1 MNYLYVFLYQ
11 LLKIYN
17 KKVKDKNEV
26 LQGYEKKV
34 VDLSRRNRLLKYPKN
49 ARGIDFDI
57 TFEEFQQKFGILE
70 EFVVE
75 FPHKEILH
83 EDEAQKSLLTEEEVS
98 EQEVEEKIYIPLTK
112 PKGEKLLSTFSSLR
126 LDTKRKFE
134 EHGLHTLFITFGRIK
149 WKEPQSGRGSSQA
162 TKEFDYNAPIL
173 LVPVQI
179 QEKKNPKKTT
189 VSAYLE
195 GNDITVNKVVSL
207 LLEKEYNT
215 RAITLKEDLLQN
227 LPNVMNDLVSQVKAI
242 FEELKLAFE
251 ITSEIQIGQYSF
263 YGQQI
268 YEDIHQHEEKFLE
281 NTFLDSLCTHTP
293 IQQENLEIST
303 ENLDDFLKPETDFNV
318 LDADTS
324 QLAVIQ
330 KVLAGNHLNVQGP
343 PGTGKSQTIVN
354 LISNLL
360 AREKTILLVCEKQ
373 VALEVVLNRL
383 KEKGLEK
390 LCLPLFKYNADKKTF
405 AKSVIDDRDSIAK
418 MTLNSFNLNT
428 SLVEREQHIYQLRQY
443 AMALGQIVDPLGKT
457 VYWIHGELVRN
468 KSLTS
473 QASIPWKASDP
484 LAITYEDYRRLMTL
498 FDSIT
503 PVINISLE
511 EEHKHW
517 QGVQKEHFSPDFV
530 SRINSILKEIDQLLV
545 EYQELSLKFFV
556 LDSVHDLKNYI
567 SISDTI
573 EALKQNNE
581 ELEPTYELY
590 KAHSILDEGKTLAE
604 EYFELLKD
612 TTKKYKIPYLW
623 DNSLLSIIEKNLQQK
638 ALLSDLSKSASVWEN
653 MQEHINKVNNE
664 LKSVQKRELL
674 ENTPLEEILEYK
686 SIYKIDP
693 VIKMLK
699 SWDNL
704 IALQSASNQLHNLN
718 TIYQRLNEIKNIFDK
733 WGIIPSTLNKEQSQV
748 ITDKFINK
756 YNKFW
761 RKLYSQYKN
770 DCKIVTEWC
779 NASPPSKHNEYEEIA
794 NAIHDWLRLEEKFDV
809 LKTSF
814 SQEHIKKDE
823 LIESH
828 VVPHLYLAVKEIID
842 NLTITKQDSL
852 PNNLASF
859 IEDNDNHSSI
869 REIINNYEK
878 MQDTISTTKKY
889 FQSEDLLNGLSFN
902 KVEEI
907 YPQVKKILDT
917 TLALY
922 QNIINLLD
930 KDEYPLTVES
940 LTVDAQTITP
950 LALNIEKIKK
960 LNLDKLYKTTDVIS
974 VILNDNE
981 SYIKTVTGIV
991 NTKNTLS
998 KIKTN
1003 AQSKITIQEADN
1015 TIKEIKEILPQFKK
1029 WFEKYESLLLELH
1042 ELFGNEKGITHLEK
1056 YTFKD
1061 FSKILNNMHKDQE
1074 GLGKWMLYRKYERQ
1088 IKELGYGW
1096 FLEDS
1101 KQIKIENPSALF
1113 AVSLWNAWLDSYYKK
1128 TPALKNFTVRDH
1140 TQVIKKFRDL
1150 EQKVMDINALR
1161 ILEKASK
1168 NIKEAK
1174 WKQGVLDNEIVHQ
1187 SQLKMRHKPIRK
1199 LVSTSGQQL
1208 ITYKKC
1214 WMMSPL
1220 TLSSYIPF
1228 GSLSFDVVI
1237 FDEAS
1242 QMRVEHAL
1250 GSIARAKQVIIFG
1263 DENQLPPTSFFEVN
1277 NDDSED
1283 ENESGNDYE
1292 SILQVTKEILPGAD
1306 EILSYH
1312 YRSKYEDLITYS
1324 NHYIYNDNL
1333 ITFPNPKHN
1342 SNAVEFI
1349 YVEGGVFDTGATRR
1363 NDIEAQK
1370 VAELCMKYASDYP
1383 NKSLGI
1389 IAFSKAQ
1396 EGAIRDAVNTLLEKH
1411 PHLQPILD
1419 EESDKLEKFF
1429 IKNLESVQGDE
1440 RDIIILSVGY
1450 GKDKNGNMYQRF
1462 GPITSPTGF
1471 RRLNVAVTRAKE
1483 QIVCVSSIKA
1493 ADVISES
1500 KSRGVQLL
1508 QKYLDYAE
1516 HGISTITASKLA
1528 QNNGNVS
1535 ADSSFE
1541 EEVEKELQK
1550 VGMVVERQ
1558 VGASGYKIDLAIFNP
1573 NKKEYVLGIEC
1584 DGAQYHSSYSA
1595 RVNDRIRQENLTR
1608 LGWNI
1613 YRIWSQH
1620 WILNKEQII
1629 DDIINSLS

>member
-1 MNYLYVFLYQ
+1 M
-11 LLKIYN
+11 
-17 KKVKDKNEV
+17 KDKKEI

-49 ARGIDFDI
+49 ARAIDFDI

-70 EFVVE
+70 EFTVE

-83 EDEAQKSLLTEEEVS
+83 EEEAQKSLLNVEELPEQVEEE
-98 EQEVEEKIYIPLTK
+98 KKYIPFTK

-134 EHGLHTLFITFGRIK
+134 EHGLHTLFITFGKIK
-149 WKEPQSGRGSSQA
+149 WKEQQSGRGSSQA
-162 TKEFDYNAPIL
+162 TNEYDYNAPIL

-179 QEKKNPKKTT
+179 QEKKNPKKTIVT
-189 VSAYLE
+189 AYLE

-215 RAITLKEDLLQN
+215 RAIILKEDLLEN
-227 LPNVMNDLVSQVKAI
+227 LPDVMNDLASQIKAI
-242 FEELKLAFE
+242 FEELKITFE

-268 YEDIHQHEEKFLE
+268 YEDIQQHEERFLE
-281 NTFLDSLCTHTP
+281 NSFLDSLCTHTP
-293 IQQENLEIST
+293 IQQDNLEIST
-303 ENLDDFLKPETDFNV
+303 ENLDDFLKPETDFNI

-418 MTLNSFNLNT
+418 MVFNSYNLNT
-428 SLVEREQHIYQLRQY
+428 SLVEREQHIYKLRQY

-457 VYWIHGELVRN
+457 IYWVHGELVRN

-473 QASIPWKASDP
+473 QTSIPWRTNDP
-484 LAITYEDYRRLMTL
+484 LTITYEDYRKVMTL
-498 FDSIT
+498 FESIT

-530 SRINSILKEIDQLLV
+530 SRINNILKEIDVLLV
-545 EYQELSLKFFV
+545 QYQELSLKFFT
-556 LDSVHDLKNYI
+556 LDSVHELKNYI
-567 SISDTI
+567 SISDAI
-573 EALKQNNE
+573 DMLKENYE
-581 ELEPTYELY
+581 ELESNYELY
-590 KAHSILDEGKTLAE
+590 KASSILNEGKMLAE
-604 EYFELLKD
+604 EYFELLKN
-612 TTKKYKIPYLW
+612 TTKKYQTPYSW
-623 DNSLLSIIEKNLQQK
+623 DNSLSSILEKNLQQT
-638 ALLSDLSKSASVWEN
+638 ALLSDLSDSASAWED
-653 MQEHINKVNNE
+653 MQECITKVKNE
-664 LKSVQKRELL
+664 LKSVQKRDLL
-674 ENTPLEEILEYK
+674 ENTSIDEILKYK
-686 SIYKIDP
+686 NIYNIDP

-704 IALQSASNQLHNLN
+704 IALQSAANQLHNLN
-718 TIYQRLNEIKNIFDK
+718 TIYKRLNEIKNTFDK
-733 WGIIPSTLNKEQSQV
+733 WGIISSTINKEQAQN
-748 ITDKFINK
+748 IADKFINK

-761 RKLYSQYKN
+761 RKLYSQYKH
-770 DCKIVTEWC
+770 DCKIVAEWC
-779 NASPPSKHNEYEEIA
+779 NASLPSKHNDYEEIIK
-794 NAIHDWLRLEEKFDV
+794 AIHDWLRLEEKFNV
-809 LKTSF
+809 LRASF
-814 SQEHIKKDE
+814 SEEHIKKGE
-823 LIESH
+823 LIEPH
-828 VVPHLYLAVKEIID
+828 VVPHLDLAVNEIID
-842 NLTITKQDSL
+842 SLTTMKQDSI
-852 PNNLASF
+852 PSKLASF
-859 IEDNDNHSSI
+859 IEENDNHSSI
-869 REIINNYEK
+869 REIIKNYEK
-878 MQDTISTTKKY
+878 IQDTIGTTKKY
-889 FQSEDLLNGLSFN
+889 LQSEDILNELPF
-902 KVEEI
+902 KKFEEI
-907 YPQVKKILDT
+907 YSHVKKIFDT
-917 TLALY
+917 TLTLY
-922 QNIINLLD
+922 QNTINLLD
-930 KDEYPLTVES
+930 KNEYPLTVEN
-940 LTVDAQTITP
+940 LTIDAQTITP
-950 LALNIEKIKK
+950 LALNVEKIKK
-960 LNLDKLYKTTDVIS
+960 LNLDKLYKSTDVIS
-974 VILNDNE
+974 MILNDNE
-981 SYIKTVTGIV
+981 SYTQLVADIN
-991 NTKNTLS
+991 NTKKTLS

-1003 AQSKITIQEADN
+1003 AQNEITFQEAGT
-1015 TIKEIKEILPQFKK
+1015 TIKEIKEMLPHFKK
-1029 WFEKYESLLLELH
+1029 WLEKYENLLLELH
-1042 ELFGNEKGITHLEK
+1042 ELFGNDEGITHLEK
-1056 YTFKD
+1056 FTFKD
-1061 FSKILNNMHKDQE
+1061 FSNILNNMNNDQE

-1101 KQIKIENPSALF
+1101 KQTKIDNPSALF

-1140 TQVIKKFRDL
+1140 TQIIKEFRDL

-1161 ILEKASK
+1161 ILEKASI

-1174 WKQGVLDNEIVHQ
+1174 WKQGVLDNEIIHQ
-1187 SQLKMRHKPIRK
+1187 SQLQKRHKPIRK

-1250 GSIARAKQVIIFG
+1250 GSIARAKQVVIFG

-1283 ENESGNDYE
+1283 DDESGNDYE

-1342 SNAVEFI
+1342 PNAVEFV
-1349 YVEGGVFDTGATRR
+1349 YVESGVFDTGATRR

-1370 VAELCMKYASDYP
+1370 VAELCMDYASDQP
-1383 NKSLGI
+1383 NKSLGV

-1483 QIVCVSSIKA
+1483 QIVCVASIKA

-1516 HGISTITASKLA
+1516 HGISTITASKLG
-1528 QNNGNVS
+1528 QNNANIS

-1541 EEVEKELQK
+1541 EDVEKELQK
-1550 VGMVVERQ
+1550 VGMIVERQ

-1595 RVNDRIRQENLTR
+1595 RVNDRIRQENLNR